1 MAERSSRHRTIAV
14 DVGEEARSK
23 RPQVT
28 IAWFV
33 LAPLGALAVVAA
45 GWLLMAG
52 PAALGWLTSPSSQL
66 PDALALA
73 SRVLLLANWSSAH
86 IGGQR
91 VRIAPLGLALAVMLL
106 GVPVSGLAARH
117 AARAGLGD
125 AAASQDDLRRLVL
138 RVGGTYAATYALA
151 ITLIA
156 LVIPGSSVLQAL
168 LGGCLIG
175 LVPGLWGA
183 ARSVGYDPG
192 LAWPGWIRVIPRA
205 LWVAVL
211 TCVGTGAVLL
221 TIALILSRDRVASIA
236 DGLGGDAA
244 AGVLLVVL
252 QLAWLPN
259 LVIWSMAWALGA
271 GITLGEGTLLNMNGT
286 SVGFLPS
293 IPVLGAVP
301 EPGPLPGLVW
311 LWLLGGITAGA
322 LVGLIITL
330 ARPARRFGES
340 ALAGGLS
347 GVASGVLLVVAA
359 WLSSGGLGLRRLAYL
374 GVRLQD
380 LMITAPGILG
390 LSGLVTGLMVGV
402 FRREWS
408 SWRRPGDGEEAGEQS
423 AASGQSRGE
432 DDEETRRR

>member
-91 VRIAPLGLALAVMLL
+91 VSIAPLGLTLAVMLL

-192 LAWPGWIRVIPRA
+192 LAWPGGIRVIP
-205 LWVAVL
+205 VPS
-211 TCVGTGAVLL
+211 G
-221 TIALILSRDRVASIA
+221 SRC
-236 DGLGGDAA
+236 
-244 AGVLLVVL
+244 
-252 QLAWLPN
+252 
-259 LVIWSMAWALGA
+259 
-271 GITLGEGTLLNMNGT
+271 
-286 SVGFLPS
+286 
-293 IPVLGAVP
+293 
-301 EPGPLPGLVW
+301 
-311 LWLLGGITAGA
+311 
-322 LVGLIITL
+322 
-330 ARPARRFGES
+330 
-340 ALAGGLS
+340 
-347 GVASGVLLVVAA
+347 
-359 WLSSGGLGLRRLAYL
+359 
-374 GVRLQD
+374 
-380 LMITAPGILG
+380 
-390 LSGLVTGLMVGV
+390 
-402 FRREWS
+402 
-408 SWRRPGDGEEAGEQS
+408 
-423 AASGQSRGE
+423 
-432 DDEETRRR
+432 